1 MARGSS
7 AYKGL
12 AGGKGAARR
21 ANANRARAKARSGA
35 RKSTPRL
42 F

>member
-12 AGGKGAARR
+12 TGGKGAARR
-21 ANANRARAKARSGA
+21 ANANRAKAAARRGA